1 MGATDHGGMRVLRI
15 RLRRAGKKGKA
26 HYRLVVADQRAPRDG
41 AFLESLGSYDPH
53 QEPPLAT
60 LDADRAR
67 DWLAKG
73 AQPSEAA
80 AKILRRAG
88 VLAGAPATAVATA
101 APAAAAP
108 AAASVDETEAEAA
121 PAVAE
126 TAEG

>member
-1 MGATDHGGMRVLRI
+1 MLRI

-88 VLAGAPATAVATA
+88 VLAGAPAAATVTATAAATA
-101 APAAAAP
+101 APVAT
-108 AAASVDETEAEAA
+108 ASADEDEAA

>member
-1 MGATDHGGMRVLRI
+1 MLRI

-88 VLAGAPATAVATA
+88 VLAGAPAAATATA
-101 APAAAAP
+101 APATATAAP
-108 AAASVDETEAEAA
+108 VATASVDEAEAT

>member
-1 MGATDHGGMRVLRI
+1 MWATDHGGMRVLRI

-53 QEPPLAT
+53 QEPPLAS

-88 VLAGAPATAVATA
+88 VLAGSPV
-101 APAAAAP
+101 AAAP
-108 AAASVDETEAEAA
+108 VAAGETEAA
-121 PAVAE
+121 PAMAE

>member
-1 MGATDHGGMRVLRI
+1 MLRI

-88 VLAGAPATAVATA
+88 VLAGAPATATATA
-101 APAAAAP
+101 APAS
-108 AAASVDETEAEAA
+108 ASVDETEAEAA

>member
-1 MGATDHGGMRVLRI
+1 MLRI

-88 VLAGAPATAVATA
+88 VLAGAPATAAATAVATA
-101 APAAAAP
+101 APATADEA
-108 AAASVDETEAEAA
+108 ETEAA
-121 PAVAE
+121 PVAE

>member
-1 MGATDHGGMRVLRI
+1 MLRI

-53 QEPPLAT
+53 QEPPLAS

-88 VLAGAPATAVATA
+88 VLAGASVAVAP
-101 APAAAAP
+101 APA
-108 AAASVDETEAEAA
+108 DEPEAA

-126 TAEG
+126 PAEGQG

>member
-1 MGATDHGGMRVLRI
+1 MGTTDHGGMRVLRI

-53 QEPPLAT
+53 QEPPLAS

-88 VLAGAPATAVATA
+88 VLAGSPV
-101 APAAAAP
+101 AAAP
-108 AAASVDETEAEAA
+108 AEAPPEPEAA

-126 TAEG
+126 PAEG

>member
-88 VLAGAPATAVATA
+88 VLAGAPATGATVATATVATA
-101 APAAAAP
+101 ASEA
-108 AAASVDETEAEAA
+108 ETEAA

>member
-1 MGATDHGGMRVLRI
+1 MLRI

-88 VLAGAPATAVATA
+88 VLAGAPATAAATAVATA
-101 APAAAAP
+101 PADEA
-108 AAASVDETEAEAA
+108 ETEAA
-121 PAVAE
+121 PVAE